1 MDDIDTIFEEATALK
16 QPKKAHKRTTG
27 EKIIKVKSSVEAARA
42 SYKAARKQH
51 RASIKRLK
59 RDIKS
64 HRLMIKQ
71 ARGTYRLIKMQEK

>member
-1 MDDIDTIFEEATALK
+1 MDDIDTLYEEATELK
-16 QPKKAHKRTTG
+16 QPKRAHKRTTG
-27 EKIIKVKSSVEAARA
+27 KKTVKVKSSVEAARA
-42 SYKAARKQH
+42 SYKATRKQH
-51 RASIKRLK
+51 CASIKRLK